1 MHDIKKHLEVL
12 RSLKNLDSE
21 QAKEYSDVIEKEV
34 DVLFE
39 GFQCSNKI
47 LSVIM
52 SQKISEAENLSIK
65 VETKIEDILFE
76 FVNDLDLTAIFANL
90 WDNAIEACQK
100 IKVEDRFIR
109 ILIGRVNDFYVIYFE
124 NSFNGYVKKR
134 FDNII
139 STKESHKGVGLS
151 IINQQKSIAEHLM
164 YLMMIRYLK

>member
-1 MHDIKKHLEVL
+1 M
-12 RSLKNLDSE
+12 
-21 QAKEYSDVIEKEV
+21 
-34 DVLFE
+34 
-39 GFQCSNKI
+39 
-47 LSVIM
+47 
-52 SQKISEAENLSIK
+52 
-65 VETKIEDILFE
+65 
-76 FVNDLDLTAIFANL
+76 DLTAIFANL

-151 IINQQKSIAEHLM
+151 IIKASAEKYSGTFNVLNDDTVFKVEI
-164 YLMMIRYLK
+164 LLPIE

>member
-1 MHDIKKHLEVL
+1 M
-12 RSLKNLDSE
+12 
-21 QAKEYSDVIEKEV
+21 

-109 ILIGRVNDFYVIYFE
+109 ILIGRVNVF
-124 NSFNGYVKKR
+124 
-134 FDNII
+134 
-139 STKESHKGVGLS
+139 LC
-151 IINQQKSIAEHLM
+151 
-164 YLMMIRYLK
+164 YLF

>member
-1 MHDIKKHLEVL
+1 
-12 RSLKNLDSE
+12 
-21 QAKEYSDVIEKEV
+21 
-34 DVLFE
+34 
-39 GFQCSNKI
+39 
-47 LSVIM
+47 M

-151 IINQQKSIAEHLM
+151 IIKASAEKYSGTFNVLNDDTVFKVEILLPIEDV
-164 YLMMIRYLK
+164 YKRQEVCYILLYAMMTSKL